1 MHQGAGPD
9 AGTRHDGA
17 GRTEPRQHGAGR
29 TEPRHDGAGRTRKGH
44 ADVDRPH
51 TWRAVAALH
60 AFEQLTTFGWS
71 MPVRTFRV
79 LIRVATGVSAAVLVA
94 ATVVVVDVIRLTAL
108 PLVPQGSRGAV
119 VLLAYLAACGYLL
132 ALGVWREAATRR
144 RDLVA
149 ASPHAAL
156 FRALDVP
163 ATTVLTVWVL
173 PAIART
179 TLFALAVATGYV
191 AVTADLL
198 AEHVVPPV
206 LLAVPVAVG
215 AVQLAIAARAARPS
229 TAPRSRTARRVGMVV
244 AVVLVAG
251 AGRLVSVSVGA
262 GSGGWPDWTLTRPV
276 TTALVAVGAALAVL
290 VAAAAVTGA
299 HRALHVHPFP
309 IGAEAD
315 EHPARRSLDAA
326 RGPVR
331 WALRGPGWWVLR
343 ATRTAM
349 WTGRP
354 GRLRRRWWAGAALAA
369 GVAVGLAP
377 IAREVPTG
385 GTGRL
390 AVLVAFLS
398 LLALT
403 ESDMQATGPT
413 AVAARLRA
421 VHELGAPS
429 RRLAAGLTGAVLAD
443 GLLVG
448 LGVLAV
454 LWCATGTV
462 QTGPVLVATAVAVA
476 SVLAD
481 AVSPGRLRSDGTAS
495 LSMGAALLTVLVTV
509 PVAGLLVTGSA
520 GTAWTWTVA
529 VAAGVVVV
537 IGMGGVACVR
547 RTVLMRPSTLP
558 A

>member
-1 MHQGAGPD
+1 MQQGAGPD
-9 AGTRHDGA
+9 TGTGRTGAQRTEA
-17 GRTEPRQHGAGR
+17 GR
-29 TEPRHDGAGRTRKGH
+29 
-44 ADVDRPH
+44 ADVGRPH
-51 TWRAVAALH
+51 AGRAVAALH

-79 LIRVATGVSAAVLVA
+79 LVRVVTGVGAAVLVA

-156 FRALDVP
+156 FRAMDIP

-179 TLFALAVATGYV
+179 TLFALAAATGYV

-215 AVQLAIAARAARPS
+215 GIQLAIAARAARPS
-229 TAPRSRTARRVGMVV
+229 TAPRSRTARRAGIVV
-244 AVVLVAG
+244 AAVLVAG
-251 AGRLVSVSVGA
+251 AGRLVSASFGA
-262 GSGGWPDWTLTRPV
+262 GDGGWPHWALSRSA
-276 TTALVAVGAALAVL
+276 TTALVAVGAGLAVL
-290 VAAAAVTGA
+290 VAIVAVAGA
-299 HRALHVHPFP
+299 RRVLHVRPFP
-309 IGAEAD
+309 IGAEAN
-315 EHPARRSLDAA
+315 ERTGRRSLDAA

-331 WALRGPGWWVLR
+331 WVVRGPGWWVLR
-343 ATRTAM
+343 ATLTAM

-354 GRLRRRWWAGAALAA
+354 GRLRRRWWSGAAPAA

-377 IAREVPTG
+377 IASEVPADG
-385 GTGRL
+385 AGRI

-413 AVAARLRA
+413 AVAAQLRA

-429 RRLAAGLTGAVLAD
+429 RRLAAGLAGAVLAD
-443 GLLVG
+443 GALVG
-448 LGVLAV
+448 GGVLAV

-462 QTGPVLVATAVAVA
+462 QVAPLLVASAVAAA

-481 AVSPGRLRSDGTAS
+481 AVAPGRLRSDGTAS
-495 LSMGAALLTVLVTV
+495 VSMGAALLTVLTTV
-509 PVAGLLVTGSA
+509 PVAGLLVTLSAGSA
-520 GTAWTWTVA
+520 GSAWTWSV
-529 VAAGVVVV
+529 VAACCVVVV
-537 IGMGGVACVR
+537 ILMGGVACVR
-547 RTVLMRPSTLP
+547 RTVLIRPSTLP